1 MPQTQDEIV
10 RIFTQ
15 VTAQA
20 QADDEYKAAYLADP
34 DATLTE
40 AGLEM
45 PPNTSFKVQ
54 VVSGADD
61 HSDYELDDDGKTV
74 LILPAVEEHIEDA
87 SMATAAAA
95 SCDSTAST
103 CSTVCTCLSSSSSKS
118 TNSCT

>member
-10 RIFTQ
+10 RIFKQ

-20 QADDEYKAAYLADP
+20 QADADYKAKYVSDP
-34 DATLTE
+34 DSVLSD

-45 PPNTSFKVQ
+45 PPNTSFRVQ
-54 VVSGADD
+54 VVTSADD
-61 HSDYELDDDGKTV
+61 HSEYELEDDGKTV
-74 LILPAVEEHIEDA
+74 LVLPDVEEHIGDE

-103 CSTVCTCLSSSSSKS
+103 CSTICTCLSSSSSKS